1 MRKLGAIILLLVFSV
16 TGMAQRSEI
25 GGMVGTSFYLGDLNP
40 TGLFAAPRIAGGVV
54 YRYNFTP
61 RWALKADILFAEVA
75 ASDMHNNKNYD
86 RNLSFRSPIT
96 EISAQVEL
104 NFFKIYN
111 IPARN
116 RFSPYIY
123 AGITAFSFNPQ
134 AELDGVLY
142 DLQPLGTEGQ
152 GFEGE
157 AERYSLFNFAIPF
170 GLGVKVNIGKHICLG
185 LEWGMRYTFTD
196 YLDDVKGEY
205 YDNDILRRERGDIV
219 ADLADRS
226 EILHEAGSA
235 RGNIKTKDLYSFAVF
250 MATFKI
256 GNEDRTCD
264 IRYQAKPRIKLGK
277 KR

>member
-1 MRKLGAIILLLVFSV
+1 
-16 TGMAQRSEI
+16 
-25 GGMVGTSFYLGDLNP
+25 
-40 TGLFAAPRIAGGVV
+40 
-54 YRYNFTP
+54 
-61 RWALKADILFAEVA
+61 
-75 ASDMHNNKNYD
+75 
-86 RNLSFRSPIT
+86 
-96 EISAQVEL
+96 
-104 NFFKIYN
+104 
-111 IPARN
+111 
-116 RFSPYIY
+116 
-123 AGITAFSFNPQ
+123 
-134 AELDGVLY
+134 
-142 DLQPLGTEGQ
+142 
-152 GFEGE
+152 
-157 AERYSLFNFAIPF
+157 
-170 GLGVKVNIGKHICLG
+170 
-185 LEWGMRYTFTD
+185 MRYTFTD